1 MKNDEVKIKN
11 NKTKKEDLVSIDYLI
26 YYLDEAL
33 GDDLE
38 EFEHDECECE
48 HDECDCDGD
57 SCACKHDTCTCG
69 HLHEEGEDI
78 DEEI

>member
-1 MKNDEVKIKN
+1 MKAQFKQADRLNSKYLIILNDEDLKNDEVKIKN

-38 EFEHDECECE
+38 EFEHDECV
-48 HDECDCDGD
+48 H
-57 SCACKHDTCTCG
+57 A
-69 HLHEEGEDI
+69 DI
-78 DEEI
+78 IMKKERI

>member
-1 MKNDEVKIKN
+1 MWF
-11 NKTKKEDLVSIDYLI
+11 KEDLVSIDYLI
-26 YYLDEAL
+26 YYLDEAQ

-69 HLHEEGEDI
+69 HHHEEGEDI